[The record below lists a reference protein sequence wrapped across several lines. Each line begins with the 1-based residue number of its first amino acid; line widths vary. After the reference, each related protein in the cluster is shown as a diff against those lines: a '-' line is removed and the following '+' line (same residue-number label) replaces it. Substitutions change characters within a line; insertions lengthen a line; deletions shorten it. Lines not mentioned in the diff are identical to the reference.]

1 MHINES
7 IILWVVI
14 IQAFILVEIF
24 LVSNIEI
31 LEISVQG
38 QRLVYVALSLRG

>member
-1 MHINES
+1 MHINGS